1 MTTILPIHCYY
12 HRVKGRNVR
21 FYDVPSTFSNQNRSL
36 GRGKR
41 SDFTKSTNDFPGPG
55 SYSKL
60 TRSDQ
65 GLAYSFT
72 CIGRNKGGKY
82 QLKTER
88 ENRKNEPGPG
98 WYTFRDSEGT
108 PAPKFGTEERPR
120 SITPDRS
127 DEPGP
132 GTYMPKI
139 DRKGREIASKHGYCT
154 TLKPEAEKKFREKA
168 ESRIRTPGPGSY
180 FPDLETTGRKQPNS
194 RVRNSSAFGFGSGR
208 CGGSF
213 ITPQTE
219 KRESPGPGNYRV
231 PSDFG
236 HYVSKY
242 ALDDDG
248 SSNGFK
254 SARRSSSHK
263 KLRGISPILRNVS
276 SSRNLNSF
284 NCSSTFRPMN
294 STMRL
299 RAEIDQVKK
308 VLDVSTALQEAG
320 NSRSTNIET
329 EP

>member
-154 TLKPEAEKKFREKA
+154 TLKPEAEKTK
-168 ESRIRTPGPGSY
+168 GNQ
-180 FPDLETTGRKQPNS
+180 RKNLSQDVRR
-194 RVRNSSAFGFGSGR
+194 RV
-208 CGGSF
+208 
-213 ITPQTE
+213 Q
-219 KRESPGPGNYRV
+219 RV
-231 PSDFG
+231 KD
-236 HYVSKY
+236 
-242 ALDDDG
+242 
-248 SSNGFK
+248 
-254 SARRSSSHK
+254 
-263 KLRGISPILRNVS
+263 
-276 SSRNLNSF
+276 
-284 NCSSTFRPMN
+284 
-294 STMRL
+294 
-299 RAEIDQVKK
+299 
-308 VLDVSTALQEAG
+308 
-320 NSRSTNIET
+320 
-329 EP
+329 